1 MRAKDVMT
9 TKVLTVTPGMALKD
23 AALVLV
29 ENKVSG
35 LVVVDDHGAVVG
47 VVSEADI
54 LARER
59 GAERPSGGFLQRFFD
74 AGGIDPRLDARLV
87 REAMSAPAITIGPN
101 TALAEAAGIMLDDG
115 VNRLPVVEDGKLIGI
130 VTRADLVRAFTRS
143 DEEILREIRDD
154 VIFRTL
160 WIAPESVTVT
170 VEHGEVSLSG
180 EVETRTDAELLPA
193 FVERVPGV
201 VSVRST
207 LSYRQRETARSNQ

>member
-1 MRAKDVMT
+1 MKARDVMT
-9 TKVLTVTPGMALKD
+9 KEVLTVTPGLDLKA

-29 ENKVSG
+29 QNKVSG
-35 LVVVDDHGAVVG
+35 VVVVDEHGAVEG
-47 VVSEADI
+47 VLSEADI

-59 GAERPSGGFLQRFFD
+59 GAEPRSGSFLRRLFD
-74 AGGIDPRLDARLV
+74 AGGLDPRLDARLV
-87 REAMSAPAITIGPN
+87 HEAMTSPAITIGPN
-101 TALAEAAGIMLDDG
+101 TALAEAAGIMLDAG
-115 VNRLPVVEDGKLIGI
+115 VNRLPVVDDSKLVGI

-143 DEEILREIRDD
+143 DEEILHEIRDD

-160 WIAPESVTVT
+160 WIAPESVNVT
-170 VEHGEVSLSG
+170 VEHGEVTLSG

-207 LSYRQRETARSNQ
+207 LSYRQRETAGAR